1 MHLAVVGWAADSGVG
16 RELIDAVRN
25 LPVSS
30 AFILHNASKPTRKD
44 LLVGTPTYFSNPANL
59 DRQMEL
65 FLECHRP
72 DTILTWEVPGSW
84 SFPDIWADRGVR
96 WIHMVHWDWFST
108 APEHLKVWSKATR
121 LLAPN
126 RMCQR
131 ELMETC
137 GLESTPLPVPVDTQ
151 RLVFRERKKADLFVS
166 VYGYG
171 GPSHRRSIPEIET
184 AWRNM
189 GDSAPKLL
197 IRAQKPVHEFKG
209 PPPPGISVQLG
220 NMPEPSDLY
229 RSGDVAL
236 QPSRYEGVGVS
247 LIEAQ
252 ASGLVVI
259 AVDAP
264 PMNEIV
270 YGPLIPVERS
280 VKTSIMGKPLLSHVP
295 SVSGMV
301 DIVSRLKGTDISRI
315 SREARRQVVQAF
327 SWTALRDRWIETL
340 SRK

>member
-1 MHLAVVGWAADSGVG
+1 MVGWAADSGVG
-16 RELIDAVRN
+16 RELVDAVRN

-44 LLVGTPTYFSNPANL
+44 LLVGTPTYFSNPTNL
-59 DRQMEL
+59 ERQMEL

-84 SFPDIWADRGVR
+84 KFPEIWARKGVR

-108 APEHLKVWSKATR
+108 TAEHIEVWRKATR

-131 ELMETC
+131 ELKGTC
-137 GLESTPLPVPVDTQ
+137 GLESTLLPVPVDTQ
-151 RLVFRERKKADLFVS
+151 RLTFRERKKADLFVS

-171 GPSHRRSIPEIET
+171 GPHNRRSIPEIEA
-184 AWRNM
+184 AWRAM
-189 GDSAPKLL
+189 GSSAPKLL
-197 IRAQKPVHEFKG
+197 IRAQKSVDEFKG
-209 PPPPGISVQLG
+209 PIPSSISVQRG

-229 RSGDVAL
+229 RSGDIAL

-270 YGPLIPVERS
+270 YGPLIPVERA
-280 VKTSIMGKPLLSHVP
+280 VKVSIMGKPLLTHIP
-295 SVSGMV
+295 SVQGMV
-301 DIVSRLKGTDISRI
+301 DIVSKLKGKDISEI
-315 SREARRQVVQAF
+315 SNEARRQVTQTF
-327 SWTALRDRWIETL
+327 SWPSLRDRWIETL